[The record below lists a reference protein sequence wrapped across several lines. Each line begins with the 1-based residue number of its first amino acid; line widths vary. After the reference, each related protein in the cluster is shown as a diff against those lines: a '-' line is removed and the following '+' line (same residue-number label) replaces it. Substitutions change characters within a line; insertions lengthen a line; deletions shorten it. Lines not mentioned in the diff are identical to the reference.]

1 MDAIIVGHF
10 QEFRTWSTFPS
21 RWNRK
26 CPHWML
32 NPVAMVT
39 PVLTSW
45 LNVDIYATH
54 SSHQKT
60 TKSNNNIKHSSV
72 ELVVVVEGGGK
83 MEGGGRGIGT
93 VSIQHHQSSFQSMI
107 SCWCFS
113 VLHLNTTHREE
124 GFNISVGH
132 FPATSFCPLTALST
146 SRNVNWPN
154 TIRSIPD
161 RLWAFEQNQNHDL
174 LFQLATD
181 WWFQL
186 AYTKEAT
193 SKQQWRYWRSRVE
206 LVAF

>member
-1 MDAIIVGHF
+1 MIQKPSAEEMDAIIVGHF
-10 QEFRTWSTFPS
+10 QEFRTWSTFPG

-83 MEGGGRGIGT
+83 MGGGGGLEPSAFNTINLRSKVWSRADVSACFI
-93 VSIQHHQSSFQSMI
+93 SIQHIEKKVSTF
-107 SCWCFS
+107 
-113 VLHLNTTHREE
+113 
-124 GFNISVGH
+124 
-132 FPATSFCPLTALST
+132 LSA
-146 SRNVNWPN
+146 
-154 TIRSIPD
+154 I
-161 RLWAFEQNQNHDL
+161 
-174 LFQLATD
+174 FQLLRFA
-181 WWFQL
+181 
-186 AYTKEAT
+186 
-193 SKQQWRYWRSRVE
+193 R
-206 LVAF
+206 

>member
-1 MDAIIVGHF
+1 MYLHVFVVH
-10 QEFRTWSTFPS
+10 QPFR
-21 RWNRK
+21 
-26 CPHWML
+26 
-32 NPVAMVT
+32 
-39 PVLTSW
+39 
-45 LNVDIYATH
+45 
-54 SSHQKT
+54 
-60 TKSNNNIKHSSV
+60 
-72 ELVVVVEGGGK
+72 GGG
-83 MEGGGRGIGT
+83 GIGT

-161 RLWAFEQNQNHDL
+161 RLWAFEQNQNDDL

-186 AYTKEAT
+186 HKRGDIKTAMTILT
-193 SKQQWRYWRSRVE
+193 QQSWIGSV
-206 LVAF
+206 LVAFKRHYATIRLPRAAHQHNSRNKSITSDDTR